1 MKTNLEDDSE
11 QEISLNITNNC
22 FITSKYQKSSVQYL
36 SYISNALRV
45 SETISTLLI
54 SSELVHKRETNL

>member
-11 QEISLNITNNC
+11 REISLNMTNNC